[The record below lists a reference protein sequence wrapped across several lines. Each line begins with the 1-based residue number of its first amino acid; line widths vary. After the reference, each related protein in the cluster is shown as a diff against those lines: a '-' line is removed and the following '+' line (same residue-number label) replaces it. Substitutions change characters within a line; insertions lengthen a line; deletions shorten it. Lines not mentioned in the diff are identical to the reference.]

1 MLTILETSGEKK
13 EIDNYS
19 LAIDNDNCSGRQI
32 YDLKASHIVSHCKL
46 SPEPKGVKLSRNK
59 KVLLII
65 AAVWVVGSYIVFTG
79 LSSTGKTVSMVDKP
93 APDFSIGL
101 YSGENVRLSDFI
113 GKKSVV
119 LNFWASWCPPCRD
132 EAPAFSRVSTTY
144 KDRVEFIGVV
154 SNDSQKKAEA
164 FMDEFDI
171 DYENGQDM
179 GNRISK
185 KYNITGI
192 PETFFIDID
201 GNITEHW
208 IGPID
213 EQGLIDQ
220 TNNIL

>member
-1 MLTILETSGEKK
+1 M
-13 EIDNYS
+13 
-19 LAIDNDNCSGRQI
+19 
-32 YDLKASHIVSHCKL
+32 
-46 SPEPKGVKLSRNK
+46 SRNK

-65 AAVWVVGSYIVFTG
+65 AAVWVVGSYVVFTG
-79 LSSTGKTVSMVDKP
+79 LSGTGKTVSMVDKP

-101 YSGENVRLSDFI
+101 YSGDNVRLSDFI
-113 GKKSVV
+113 GKKPIV

-144 KDRVEFIGVV
+144 KDRVEFIGIVT
-154 SNDSQKKAEA
+154 NDSQKKAEA

-171 DYENGQDM
+171 TYENGQDM